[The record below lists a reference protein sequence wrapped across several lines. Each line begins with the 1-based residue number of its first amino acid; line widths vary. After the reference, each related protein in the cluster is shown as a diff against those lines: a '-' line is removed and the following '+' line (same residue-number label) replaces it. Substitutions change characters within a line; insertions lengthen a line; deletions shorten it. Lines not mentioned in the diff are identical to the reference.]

1 MKKPSSPSQGAD
13 RCAGSERERNAL
25 RHAIQGKAS
34 RNRQQWLPGMNFRH
48 LAAAWWNNWHQ
59 GCAMERHF
67 GAAAAQDPATGAH
80 RAARA
85 FPDSQGFAAQACAVH
100 SPVQASVIP
109 PVPRLLGLPPFL
121 GFWATPRSHAPFRG
135 SEARHHSL

>member
-1 MKKPSSPSQGAD
+1 MKKPSSPSQCAD
-13 RCAGSERERNAL
+13 RCAGSEREKNAL

-34 RNRQQWLPGMNFRH
+34 RNRQQWFPGMNFRH

-59 GCAMERHF
+59 GCAMGRHF
-67 GAAAAQDPATGAH
+67 GAAAVRDSATGAH

-85 FPDSQGFAAQACAVH
+85 FLDSQGFAAQACAIH
-100 SPVQASVIP
+100 SPVQASVM
-109 PVPRLLGLPPFL
+109 PPFL

-135 SEARHHSL
+135 SEARHRCIVTLG